1 MKMKKI
7 RLKAIPAQPQDPL
20 ASIKAKFKRVK
31 ELRAE
36 IQGVK
41 KLYIEHDQLMTELL
55 PLFIKVEPDR
65 FTIARQVSL
74 GTESYRLVPY
84 FFDEKRGLVAKVWK
98 STPFES
104 AVIE

>member
-7 RLKAIPAQPQDPL
+7 RLKAVVTQPIDPL
-20 ASIKAKFKRVK
+20 TEVKAKFKRVRK
-31 ELRAE
+31 LREE
-36 IQGVK
+36 IKKVK

-55 PLFIKVEPDR
+55 PMFIKVEPDR
-65 FTIARQVSL
+65 FTIARQVNL
-74 GTESYRLVPY
+74 GNESYRLVPY
-84 FFDEKRGLVAKVWK
+84 FFDEKKGLVAKVWK